1 MPAEDSS
8 PDNRTLLTDRS
19 AADEDAGS
27 FCADV
32 PARKYRLSE
41 AVLQSQRWIW
51 QSGCRSL

>member
-8 PDNRTLLTDRS
+8 PDNRTRLTDRS

-32 PARKYRLSE
+32 PARKYRRSE
-41 AVLQSQRWIW
+41 AVLQS
-51 QSGCRSL
+51 